1 MISIHAPRTGSDIS
15 FSTSS
20 IVSRHFNPRSPHGER
35 LDSMSSNSMK
45 SSFQSTLPARG
56 ATIRPR
62 FSATKSRHFNPRSPH
77 GERRAAL
84 RVLRVIR
91 RISIHA
97 PRTGSDG
104 HSFLFARLKYLF
116 QSTLPARGATS
127 SCSGR
132 VPVLIYFNPR
142 SPHGERPGATSPDTT
157 TGRFQSTLPARGAT
171 RRCSPGADTS
181 DDFNPRSPHG
191 ERLADVGVTL
201 FPAPIS
207 IHAPRTGSDF
217 STTIVPSS
225 WVYFNPRSPHGER
238 QDTTFSGVCPT
249 SFQSTLP
256 ARGAT
261 RLPPRGTNEAAISI
275 HAPRTGSDRR
285 CSLDLCSLLISIHA
299 PRTGSDSALPRSRRP
314 FPPDFNPRSPHGER
328 LETGAVVL
336 PYVHFNPRSPHGER
350 QSRVDWA

>member
-1 MISIHAPRTGSDIS
+1 
-15 FSTSS
+15 
-20 IVSRHFNPRSPHGER
+20 
-35 LDSMSSNSMK
+35 MSSNSMK

-238 QDTTFSGVCPT
+238 LCTASLTPSI
-249 SFQSTLP
+249 SARFQSTLP

-261 RLPPRGTNEAAISI
+261 RNGSGCAPVCAFQSTLPARGATI
-275 HAPRTGSDRR
+275 TG
-285 CSLDLCSLLISIHA
+285 
-299 PRTGSDSALPRSRRP
+299 
-314 FPPDFNPRSPHGER
+314 
-328 LETGAVVL
+328 
-336 PYVHFNPRSPHGER
+336 
-350 QSRVDWA
+350 